1 MQNFARAFYRFAMN
15 SLTLF
20 VIHGMSAGKLLA
32 ALKGQNMSNASVI
45 VWRMSNLAWQ
55 EGSMKKIIP
64 CVQCDRTSKLN
75 LSQLAGSGV
84 LP

>member
-1 MQNFARAFYRFAMN
+1 MN

-45 VWRMSNLAWQ
+45 VRWRMSNLAWQ
-55 EGSMKKIIP
+55 EGAMKKSSHACNVIELP
-64 CVQCDRTSKLN
+64 NQTSLN
-75 LSQLAGSGV
+75 FLGLVSCLKV
-84 LP
+84 VV